1 VKETTE
7 DEALLARGMFFA
19 TEAGGSRI
27 PQVGLGIHVDG
38 VDAGFRSPPPDL
50 GQDTEAVL
58 RALLGYDEAR
68 LDALRVSS
76 AIP

>member
-1 VKETTE
+1 
-7 DEALLARGMFFA
+7 
-19 TEAGGSRI
+19 
-27 PQVGLGIHVDG
+27 